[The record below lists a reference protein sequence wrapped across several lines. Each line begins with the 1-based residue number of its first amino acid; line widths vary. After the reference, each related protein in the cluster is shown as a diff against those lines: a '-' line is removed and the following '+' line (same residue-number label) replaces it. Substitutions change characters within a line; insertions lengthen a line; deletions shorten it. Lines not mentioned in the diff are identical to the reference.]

1 MLAAKLKNMC
11 LFSDK
16 DKNHP
21 ASRYEQF
28 FATCSMFQS
37 HMHGKS
43 LSTISHIMLRCLTF
57 ICSESYFL
65 SSFVTFLYQNLNPF
79 ILYFLLLAICAG
91 AGVPA
96 YPGATRGHSE
106 PLPPEDRHHRHRH
119 HHRGRGLTSSAAA
132 APRTGS
138 RGPERGCGGW
148 AEAGAGGSGV

>member
-1 MLAAKLKNMC
+1 MVFIYNL
-11 LFSDK
+11 
-16 DKNHP
+16 H
-21 ASRYEQF
+21 
-28 FATCSMFQS
+28 
-37 HMHGKS
+37 
-43 LSTISHIMLRCLTF
+43 ISHCVVSCLTF

-79 ILYFLLLAICAG
+79 ILYFLLLAMAPDPSSGG

-96 YPGATRGHSE
+96 YPGETRGHSE
-106 PLPPEDRHHRHRH
+106 PLPPEDRHHRH